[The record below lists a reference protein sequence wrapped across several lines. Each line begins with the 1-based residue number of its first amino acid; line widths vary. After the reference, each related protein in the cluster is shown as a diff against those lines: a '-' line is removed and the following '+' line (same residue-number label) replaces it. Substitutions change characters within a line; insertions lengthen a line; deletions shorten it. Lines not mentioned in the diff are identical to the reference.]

1 MEAAR
6 VINFFYFCDRP
17 CHERFGTLFFVSLA
31 SRFAFFL
38 RGYKREK
45 NMKRT
50 LLTLLAGLGIIAAG
64 AVQTSV
70 RHHAQAVQVKTLM
83 LR

>member
-1 MEAAR
+1 VTDLRKSA
-6 VINFFYFCDRP
+6 NGKNDRRR
-17 CHERFGTLFFVSLA
+17 HALA
-31 SRFAFFL
+31 SRFAFFS
-38 RGYKREK
+38 RDYKREK